1 MKKGERMSS
10 PSQGSRSLFSH
21 WLAGVQ
27 AGFPI
32 VLGYFPVAV
41 AFGMAARSSGL
52 SGLQSVV
59 TSAVLYAGA
68 SQFALVG
75 LLGAGEPPLVVG
87 LTALALNVRHIF
99 YGPVLAPLLQGLSRG
114 WRMLLAYGLTD
125 EVFAAAAARMES
137 FPPHER
143 PGWLW
148 GLSCAAYGSWLL
160 GTWVG
165 TTGGGAIMT
174 AFPQLGQ
181 VLSFALPVLFLVLLL
196 PLLKGPAVVTAL
208 ATAGAT
214 LPFHLMGKT
223 GMGLA
228 VGVVAGLVAGLLWE
242 AKMSPE
248 PGEKEGI

>member
-1 MKKGERMSS
+1 MSS
-10 PSQGSRSLFSH
+10 PSQGSRTLFAH

-114 WRMLLAYGLTD
+114 WRALLAYGLTD

-137 FPPHER
+137 VPAAER

-148 GLSCAAYGSWLL
+148 GLSSAAYGSWLL

-196 PLLKGPAVVTAL
+196 PLLQGPAVVTAL
-208 ATAGAT
+208 VTAVAT
-214 LPFHLMGKT
+214 LPLHLT
-223 GMGLA
+223 GRTGPGLA
-228 VGVVAGLVAGLLWE
+228 VGVVAGLLAGLLWE
-242 AKMSPE
+242 GKTSPQ
-248 PGEKEGI
+248 PREKGGG